1 MKKKFKLM
9 GGGLVV
15 KITQENDTLD
25 KVVIQEEQKNMLDEE
40 LYTTDRNKQ
49 EILEEWKNDDDPD
62 DSVEEFVGNYE
73 IANEN
78 ASCTQVFSQEIDSS
92 AGLFKVNYNII
103 NNLQILKE
111 KLVDLLTIKNY
122 DSLKEFFE
130 KHKMYYFQY
139 LLEYLLE
146 DYDSCDRSRNFVMVI
161 FRKILKLSICA
172 MIRLHV
178 AIKDIKENKDFVDES
193 ESLFRVW
200 RREDQEKS
208 MHKDKSINSI
218 TTTDNFLST
227 TMLFNTAIK
236 FFSNQSN
243 VTECII
249 WEIKF
254 KNKQHANSFIEGG
267 DLQEVILDVGSKL
280 RFINEKKINAD
291 SLNYTL
297 KTFVYEGSSDDGNIT
312 TTFHKYAKIIPTMD
326 LVVAIIELKDAINST
341 GLDIPLLDK
350 KIKDLNIKKDRYTRS
365 GLELSDDYLKNV
377 KDLISNAQEKLSK
390 SQQGGGKEKICKKKE
405 IMGKLRCIYK
415 KPNDRKE
422 YVKYKGELLTIKEFR
437 KIINTKKTRKT
448 PKASKKT

>member
-1 MKKKFKLM
+1 MKKKKLR
-9 GGGLVV
+9 GGGLHVE
-15 KITQENDTLD
+15 ITPENNTED
-25 KVVIQEEQKNMLDEE
+25 KKVIRDEQKNMLDV
-40 LYTTDRNKQ
+40 LYGDDRKTQ
-49 EILEEWKNDDDPD
+49 QIILEEWKNDDDPD

-161 FRKILKLSICA
+161 FRKILKLSICG
-172 MIRLHV
+172 MKRLRET
-178 AIKDIKENKDFVDES
+178 INSIKEAKDFVHDKNP
-193 ESLFRVW
+193 LYRVW

-208 MHKDKSINSI
+208 MHKEIDYVTI
-218 TTTDNFLST
+218 TDNFLST
-227 TMLFNTAIK
+227 TTSLNKAIE
-236 FFSNQSN
+236 FFTNQSIAN
-243 VTECII
+243 NCII
-249 WEIKF
+249 WKIIFEE
-254 KNKQHANSFIEGG
+254 KQHANSFIIGG
-267 DLQEVILDVGSKL
+267 DLEEVIFDVGSIL
-280 RFINEKKINAD
+280 TLKKTEEIV
-291 SLNYTL
+291 SKPNYTL
-297 KTFVYEGSSDDGNIT
+297 KTFLYQGSSDDIKSI
-312 TTFHKYAKIIPTMD
+312 FDKYDKIIPTMD
-326 LVVAIIELKDAINST
+326 LVVAIIELEDAINST

-350 KIKDLNIKKDRYTRS
+350 KIKDLIKKRERYTRH
-365 GLELSDDYLKNV
+365 GLELSDDVLQNV
-377 KDLISNAQEKLSK
+377 EKLILEARKKLS
-390 SQQGGGKEKICKKKE
+390 STQQDGGRGKICKKKE

-422 YVKYKGELLTIKEFR
+422 YVKYKGELVTIKEIR
-437 KIINTKKTRKT
+437 KIINTNKKTKKT

>member
-1 MKKKFKLM
+1 MKKKKLR
-9 GGGLVV
+9 GGGLHVE
-15 KITQENDTLD
+15 ITPENNTED
-25 KVVIQEEQKNMLDEE
+25 KEVIRDEQKNMLGV
-40 LYTTDRNKQ
+40 LYGDDRNTQ
-49 EILEEWKNDDDPD
+49 QSILEEWKNDDDPD

-73 IANEN
+73 IAN

-146 DYDSCDRSRNFVMVI
+146 DYDSCRRSRNFVMVI
-161 FRKILKLSICA
+161 FRKILKLSICG
-172 MIRLHV
+172 MKRLRET
-178 AIKDIKENKDFVDES
+178 INSIKEAKDFVDES

-200 RREDQEKS
+200 RREDQENS
-208 MHKDKSINSI
+208 MHIDQTTDSI

-227 TMLFNTAIK
+227 TTSLNKAIE
-236 FFSNQSN
+236 FFTNQSIADN
-243 VTECII
+243 CII
-249 WEIKF
+249 WKIIF
-254 KNKQHANSFIEGG
+254 KEEQHANSFIIGG
-267 DLQEVILDVGSKL
+267 DLNEVIFDVGSILKL
-280 RFINEKKINAD
+280 KKIEKIVGKP
-291 SLNYTL
+291 NYTL
-297 KTFVYEGSSDDGNIT
+297 KTFLYQGSSSSDDIT
-312 TTFHKYAKIIPTMD
+312 SIFDKYDKIIPTMD
-326 LVVAIIELKDAINST
+326 LVVAIIELEDAINST
-341 GLDIPLLDK
+341 ELDIPLLDK
-350 KIKDLNIKKDRYTRS
+350 KIKDLNIKKHRYGS
-365 GLELSDDYLKNV
+365 PELKLPENINEKII
-377 KDLISNAQEKLSK
+377 DLISKAQEKLSK
-390 SQQGGGKEKICKKKE
+390 SRQGGGKEKICKKKE

>member
-1 MKKKFKLM
+1 M

-146 DYDSCDRSRNFVMVI
+146 DYNDDRGRSRNYVMVI